1 MDTTYLINTHLELG
15 NLGSLVELELNV
27 LLGALLALLLRLL
40 EPGDERGRLLV
51 NLLSYVLVHV
61 LLGDLRIT

>member
-1 MDTTYLINTHLELG
+1 MDTTYLINPHLELG

>member
-51 NLLSYVLVHV
+51 NLLSYVLVHI